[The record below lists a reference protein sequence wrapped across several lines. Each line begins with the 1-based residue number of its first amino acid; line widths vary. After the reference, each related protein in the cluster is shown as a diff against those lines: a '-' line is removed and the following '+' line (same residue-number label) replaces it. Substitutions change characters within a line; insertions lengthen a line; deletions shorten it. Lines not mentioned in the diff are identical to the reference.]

1 MARNGDVVKYREQ
14 LGWRG
19 VWPELELN
27 LAAVFRRSVLVGG
40 GKWVTWFLFPQSD
53 GESKQQRLG
62 CWEQVVRWM
71 TGRVLAR

>member
-1 MARNGDVVKYREQ
+1 VKYREQ

-27 LAAVFRRSVLVGG
+27 LAAVLHRSVLEGG
-40 GKWVTWFLFPQSD
+40 GKWVTWFLFLQSY